1 LIWTEEKW
9 TEKSM
14 LKVDGG
20 RALLLDAIEA
30 CLFTGSEMD
39 RIILETES
47 QGGRGLGSP
56 FESDEVDGG

>member
-1 LIWTEEKW
+1 MGKFP
-9 TEKSM
+9 
-14 LKVDGG
+14 KV
-20 RALLLDAIEA
+20 DAIEA